1 MIVLVTTEAD
11 KTGRKEECGCFVCID
26 WGFFPVILLHL
37 WPIWIAERLADF
49 CFLFPAG
56 KIKLYEKSADNF
68 IPIVQDCLYHY
79 LHYWFL
85 GETKIVARCSKR
97 REKDIG
103 FIYSILVSSPHRGED

>member
-26 WGFFPVILLHL
+26 WRFFPVIFLHL

-56 KIKLYEKSADNF
+56 KIKLYKKAADNF
-68 IPIVQDCLYHY
+68 IQIVQDCLYHY
-79 LHYWFL
+79 LDYWFL
-85 GETKIVARCSKR
+85 GEPKIVSR
-97 REKDIG
+97 I
-103 FIYSILVSSPHRGED
+103 